1 MENAGTTGG
10 SVADH
15 QRIISA
21 IISCTRTPHGDTDRI
36 DRTIKQTMTCRG
48 IIPIDRSIVSSMRDA
63 LFRYDTQ
70 PSRKTDLIFARCRDV
85 RTK

>member
-1 MENAGTTGG
+1 MGNAGRTGG

-21 IISCTRTPHGDTDRI
+21 IISCTRTPHGDMDRI

-63 LFRYDTQ
+63 LFRTTQ